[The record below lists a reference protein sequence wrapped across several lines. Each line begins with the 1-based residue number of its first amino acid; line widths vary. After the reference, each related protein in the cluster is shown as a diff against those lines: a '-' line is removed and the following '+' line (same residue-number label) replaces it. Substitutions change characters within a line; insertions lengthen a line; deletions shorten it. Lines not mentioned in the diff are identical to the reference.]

1 MFRKIWPLKGRNIN
15 IFEGRGSRQIIH
27 AYILQPPDFL
37 PISTQKKMNGT
48 KKVVLNIVLY
58 LHMCKKVRILV
69 VVTPKSK
76 SIIFS

>member
-1 MFRKIWPLKGRNIN
+1 MLRKIRPLKGRNIN

-27 AYILQPPDFL
+27 AYTATARLSPYL
-37 PISTQKKMNGT
+37 HSKKMNGT

-58 LHMCKKVRILV
+58 LRMCKKVRILV